1 MVCSSAPTTRPS
13 LHQPWSAGAFRTR
26 RSSALCWRTAPFECQ
41 DTPPNLDTKA
51 SACEPALLSHA
62 TKYHLL
68 LLLVKCFALWFR
80 PVHLAFLSVA
90 CFGAHVRVSA
100 LFLVCVSSC
109 LMVWNSLLVS
119 NFLGLMLYSWWPH
132 RFLPSCDHPHVC
144 CLCLVILM
152 LHNLCILLSP
162 HVCF

>member
-26 RSSALCWRTAPFECQ
+26 HSRALCWRTAPFECQ

-68 LLLVKCFALWFR
+68 LLLVKCFALWFS

-90 CFGAHVRVSA
+90 YFTDFGAHVRVSA
-100 LFLVCVSSC
+100 LFLACVSSC
-109 LMVWNSLLVS
+109 LMVWNILFVFQFFRAHALL
-119 NFLGLMLYSWWPH
+119 LMS
-132 RFLPSCDHPHVC
+132 
-144 CLCLVILM
+144 
-152 LHNLCILLSP
+152 
-162 HVCF
+162 